1 MMRIES
7 DTIGSLPIYE
17 GAYYGIHSYRAKENF
32 AFTDQKV
39 DLTMI
44 KQVARIK
51 AAAALANQQSGTLS
65 KEKAQI
71 IVTAAEESSWAS
83 GMKNLL
89 LIHFRGEQEHP
100 PT

>member
-44 KQVARIK
+44 KQVARIRSC
-51 AAAALANQQSGTLS
+51 ASQSTIWHAIQRKSTNHCDCCGRNHHG
-65 KEKAQI
+65 Q
-71 IVTAAEESSWAS
+71 V
-83 GMKNLL
+83 G
-89 LIHFRGEQEHP
+89 
-100 PT
+100 

>member
-1 MMRIES
+1 
-7 DTIGSLPIYE
+7 
-17 GAYYGIHSYRAKENF
+17 
-32 AFTDQKV
+32 
-39 DLTMI
+39 MI

-71 IVTAAEESSWAS
+71 IVTAAEEIIMGKWDEEF
-83 GMKNLL
+83 
-89 LIHFRGEQEHP
+89 IVDTFQGEQEHP